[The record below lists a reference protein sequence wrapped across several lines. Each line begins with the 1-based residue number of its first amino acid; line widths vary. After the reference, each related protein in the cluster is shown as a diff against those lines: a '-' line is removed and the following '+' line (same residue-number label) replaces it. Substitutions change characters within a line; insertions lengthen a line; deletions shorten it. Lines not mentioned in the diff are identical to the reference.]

1 MARLNADLSFFMLV
15 SDYNPE
21 HYNWPEKELS
31 ALGNGCKAI
40 AEVMKKRLSKNAAYI
55 GTFM

>member
-1 MARLNADLSFFMLV
+1 MLL
-15 SDYNPE
+15 SDYDPA
-21 HYNWPEKELS
+21 HYYNWTEKELS